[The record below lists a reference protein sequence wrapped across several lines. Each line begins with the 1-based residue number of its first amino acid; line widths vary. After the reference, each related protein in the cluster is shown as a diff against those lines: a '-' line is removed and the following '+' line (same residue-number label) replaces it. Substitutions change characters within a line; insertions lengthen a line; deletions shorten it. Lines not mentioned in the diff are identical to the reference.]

1 MKSYDD
7 EILEETIQFLETY
20 EEMILKALAD
30 IAEWDYND
38 IEDLDQAFNEEI
50 EPSFTAE
57 DALYIME
64 ECHNPGDAEFG
75 SDANEALV
83 YQAVESYKNDVWFK
97 LKAIYEDMQGRLDD
111 ITPVEGQT
119 VEKTAFD
126 EIVRENTSLAPLP
139 VKKDS
144 KEELDLLREWLSL
157 NDRAGGFWAGCPLGQ
172 SYIDAR
178 CGSGHRMPDIK
189 DFVDFDHEVRE
200 KVPWLAGKY
209 RRDVQAR
216 FDELIE
222 KTRITHK
229 MNYTGLNKIEKAL
242 PNVIIDY
249 IMTDNR
255 LSISD
260 IREIAGVLQYRAQG
274 WPS

>member
-7 EILEETIQFLETY
+7 EILEEAVDFLKENEDDIIQAIMGDKDFDRNEISCLDTF
-20 EEMILKALAD
+20 EEFVD
-30 IAEWDYND
+30 
-38 IEDLDQAFNEEI
+38 
-50 EPSFTAE
+50 PSFSTE
-57 DALYIME
+57 DALVILDESHDEGEDYGE
-64 ECHNPGDAEFG
+64 QDPEK
-75 SDANEALV
+75 ALV
-83 YQAVESYKNDVWFK
+83 NKAMSAYQNDAWTK
-97 LKAIYEDMQGRLDD
+97 TEDLYNQMKEQLDD